1 MDIEKNKNEIMELLL
16 STRRTG
22 IHTLLAEMELNG
34 FFEAPCSTKY
44 HLCVKGGLA
53 EHSLNVYR
61 TMKELVESLCIGT
74 EITDESI
81 VICSLLHDLG
91 KMGDYGNPMYVPN
104 MVKSKTK
111 NKETGEY
118 DIVQS
123 EAQPYEVS
131 KVLFGEE
138 HEIKSVLI
146 AERFINLTEEEE
158 SAILHHNGLY
168 GKLDSSY
175 GTQLYAKTKLAFLL
189 HTADM
194 YVSRFVE
201 E

>member
-1 MDIEKNKNEIMELLL
+1 MNLNQNKEEIEKLLL
-16 STRRTG
+16 SVERTG
-22 IHTLLAEMELNG
+22 IHNLLAEMDFNG
-34 FFEAPCSTKY
+34 FYEAPCSTKY
-44 HLCVKGGLA
+44 HLHVEGGLA
-53 EHSLNVYR
+53 QHSLNVYH
-61 TMKELVESLCIGT
+61 TLKELCESFAIGT
-74 EITDESI
+74 EITEESI
-81 VICSLLHDLG
+81 IICSLLHDLG
-91 KMGDYGNPMYVPN
+91 KMGDFGKSLYVPN
-104 MVKSKTK
+104 YVRSKTK

-118 DIVQS
+118 DMVIS
-123 EAQPYEVS
+123 EAQPYQINQE
-131 KVLFGEE
+131 LMAEE

-146 AERFINLTEEEE
+146 AERFITLTEEEE
-158 SAILHHNGLY
+158 SAILHHNGLF

>member
-34 FFEAPCSTKY
+34 FFEAPCSTKF
-44 HLCVKGGLA
+44 HLSVEGGLA

-61 TMKELVESLCIGT
+61 TMKELVESLCVGT
-74 EITDESI
+74 EITDENI
-81 VICSLLHDLG
+81 IICSLLHDLG
-91 KMGDYGNPMYVPN
+91 KMGDFGKPMYVPN
-104 MVKSKTK
+104 MVKSKAK

-123 EAQPYEVS
+123 EAQPFEVN
-131 KVLFGEE
+131 KELFGEE

-146 AERFINLTEEEE
+146 AERFINLTESEE

>member
-1 MDIEKNKNEIMELLL
+1 MDKQKNQQEIENLLL
-16 STRRTG
+16 STQRIG
-22 IHTLLAEMELNG
+22 MHNLIAEMNFNG

-44 HLCVKGGLA
+44 HLHVEGGLA
-53 EHSLNVYR
+53 QHSLNVYR
-61 TMKELVESLCIGT
+61 TMKELCESFAIGT
-74 EITDESI
+74 EITEDNI
-81 VICSLLHDLG
+81 IICSLLHDLG
-91 KMGDYGNPMYVPN
+91 KMGDYGKKLYVPN
-104 MVKSKTK
+104 YVRSKSK

-118 DIVQS
+118 DQVIS
-123 EAQPYEVS
+123 EAQPYTHNPD
-131 KVLFGEE
+131 LMGEE

-146 AERFINLTEEEE
+146 AERFINLSEEEE
-158 SAILHHNGLY
+158 SAILHHNGLF